1 MIDEGP
7 PTRLQQS
14 IDEALAEIR
23 EILYKRFEPLF
34 REGLP
39 QEQRRKALRQYVHAV
54 AYENQRLLQHLN
66 LKALFPPQSIFAL
79 PPEWGGGN
87 LPKA

>member
-7 PTRLQQS
+7 PVELQQS

-54 AYENQRLLQHLN
+54 AYEKSRLLQHLN
-66 LKALFPPQSIFAL
+66 LKAMFPPHSISTP

-87 LPKA
+87 LLKA